1 MIHNIDTLP
10 AGLFRDNL
18 ETNQQLLDRLRTSM
32 LDQHQQGSEE
42 MASRMALR
50 YRDAPEAWGNEKDHR
65 IWWVFLQREAFS
77 YTTHNVNDNVSGLRN
92 KHYSIPSA
100 GPYEVSRI
108 WDAGLHFSIV
118 LPHKMQLLDEMN
130 DEPSL
135 NDLPRTPTTTT
146 VNMCMR

>member
-50 YRDAPEAWGNEKDHR
+50 YRDAPEAWGNR
-65 IWWVFLQREAFS
+65 GR
-77 YTTHNVNDNVSGLRN
+77 R
-92 KHYSIPSA
+92 
-100 GPYEVSRI
+100 
-108 WDAGLHFSIV
+108 
-118 LPHKMQLLDEMN
+118 
-130 DEPSL
+130 
-135 NDLPRTPTTTT
+135 
-146 VNMCMR
+146 